1 MAVARIRGT
10 RIHYRSA
17 GHGEAVLLIHGLG
30 SSGEDWELQVRA
42 LSRRFRVIVPDLR
55 GSGRSGKPQGPYQI
69 ADFAAD
75 LWSLLRRLGVERTH
89 VVGFSLGGAVALEM
103 ALTRPDAVSRL
114 VMINALPHY
123 SDTWRKWVE
132 AQLTTGMV
140 RILGLQ
146 RTAQLVAKR
155 MFPHDHQAALRER
168 TRAVIGKVAPRPYL
182 ETVRALVAW
191 HAVDRLDRLRCP
203 TLIIAAEHDY
213 TPLQEKRDIAARLGA
228 EFALIQGSRHGTP
241 FDSVGAV
248 NACLSRFLGGRSL
261 PPDAKLRLDPPEV
274 ATTLVA
280 QAVMLAAAGEMG
292 RG

>member
-1 MAVARIRGT
+1 MAMARIRGT
-10 RIHYRSA
+10 RIHYRSV
-17 GHGEAVLLIHGLG
+17 GRGDAVLLIHGLG

-42 LSRRFRVIVPDLR
+42 LSRRFRVIIPDLR
-55 GSGRSGKPQGPYQI
+55 GSGRSGKPKGPYEI
-69 ADFAAD
+69 AHFAAD
-75 LWSLLRRLGVERTH
+75 LWALLRRLGIDRAH

-103 ALTRPDAVSRL
+103 ALRRPDAVSRL

-146 RTAQLVAKR
+146 RTARMVARR
-155 MFPHDHQAALRER
+155 MFPHPHQAVLRER
-168 TRAVIGKVAPRPYL
+168 THAVIGKQPPRPYL

-248 NACLSRFLGGRSL
+248 NACLLRFLGGRAL
-261 PPDAKLRLDPPEV
+261 PDESKLRLDSPKF

-280 QAVMLAAAGEMG
+280 QAVVMAAGGAAG
-292 RG
+292 R

>member
-1 MAVARIRGT
+1 MPAARIRGT
-10 RIHYRSA
+10 RIHSRRV
-17 GHGEAVLLIHGLG
+17 GRGEPVLLIHGLG

-42 LSRRFRVIVPDLR
+42 LARRFQVIVPALR
-55 GSGRSGKPQGPYQI
+55 GSGRSGKPRGPYQI
-69 ADFAAD
+69 ADFALDNWA
-75 LWSLLRRLGVERTH
+75 LLRRLGIERAH
-89 VVGFSLGGAVALEM
+89 LVGFSLGGAVALEM
-103 ALTRPDAVSRL
+103 ALRRPEAAARL
-114 VMINALPHY
+114 VLINALPHY

-140 RILGLQ
+140 RILGFE
-146 RTAQLVAKR
+146 RTARMVARR
-155 MFPHDHQAALRER
+155 MFPHPHQAALRER
-168 TRAVIGKVAPRPYL
+168 AHVVVGGQAPRPYL

-228 EFALIQGSRHGTP
+228 EFALIHGSRHGTP
-241 FDSVGAV
+241 FDSVEAV
-248 NACLSRFLGGRSL
+248 NACLLSFLGGKAL
-261 PPDAKLRLDPPEV
+261 PPESKLRLDRPEV

-280 QAVMLAAAGEMG
+280 QALVMGTGELA